1 MNPEETGPSD
11 RLPMPGQMDPDETR
25 EQRASDPDEYA
36 QKRNI
41 KAILDAE
48 EEVREVRKIA
58 FADPDMPHYLA
69 CKAYY
74 IAVESYL
81 GVVQPTMCL
90 THWETGEAYWEGKP
104 QNEDGLH
111 LGKVTIDPP
120 DHIRTEG
127 GTPLTS
133 DVDWV
138 TRPATPTTIPFNGLQ
153 SLSQVD
159 WPLSVTF
166 SAGVH
171 QNGREREY
179 TETVERPVPKS
190 ILDNAYTAIN
200 SFVSEIGIGVDPED
214 DNRPRYDLTA
224 DDI

>member
-1 MNPEETGPSD
+1 MSLEDTGPPD
-11 RLPMPGQMDPDETR
+11 RLPVAGQMDPDETR
-25 EQRASDPDEYA
+25 EQRAQDPDEYS
-36 QKRNI
+36 QKR
-41 KAILDAE
+41 KLKGILDAE

-90 THWETGEAYWEGKP
+90 THWETGQQYWNG
-104 QNEDGLH
+104 GLE
-111 LGKVTIDPP
+111 LGGVTIDPP

-127 GTPLTS
+127 ETPLTS
-133 DVDWV
+133 EVDWV

-171 QNGREREY
+171 QNGHEREY

-214 DNRPRYDLTA
+214 DDRPRYDLTA